1 MRPLHVFG
9 LCYSV
14 ELGNNFITGC
24 SFSPQSAIYKIFM
37 VDGDDGAGNKMK
49 EARIPARLVASGRVL
64 MGLHSCCS
72 ANVTEDIILGDLFQY

>member
-1 MRPLHVFG
+1 
-9 LCYSV
+9 
-14 ELGNNFITGC
+14 
-24 SFSPQSAIYKIFM
+24 M

-72 ANVTEDIILGDLFQY
+72 ANVTGDIILGDLFQY